1 MQYYPF
7 AIFKKDDEFLAVFA
21 NQNTEWEKGHYQEQ
35 GYIFLMYV
43 SAFTANVAVEIA
55 KQNISSEIGRL
66 QAELMALRIEHQ
78 KVLNENNNLKFSS
91 QFGNFPQASHFNP
104 LDVLGFNKI
113 PTKEELK
120 KKVKLLSQRVHPDKD
135 GSGFLMT
142 LINQANDALLQQ
154 LNNQY

>member
-1 MQYYPF
+1 MQYYHF

-21 NQNTEWEKGHYQEQ
+21 NQNTEWEKGHYHEQ

-43 SAFTANVAVEIA
+43 SAFNANGAVEIA
-55 KQNISSEIGRL
+55 KQNINSEIGRL
-66 QAELMALRIEHQ
+66 QAELTALRIEHQ

-104 LDVLGFNKI
+104 LDVLGFSNI

-120 KKVKLLSQRVHPDKD
+120 KKVKLLSQRVHPDKE

-154 LNNQY
+154 LNNNY